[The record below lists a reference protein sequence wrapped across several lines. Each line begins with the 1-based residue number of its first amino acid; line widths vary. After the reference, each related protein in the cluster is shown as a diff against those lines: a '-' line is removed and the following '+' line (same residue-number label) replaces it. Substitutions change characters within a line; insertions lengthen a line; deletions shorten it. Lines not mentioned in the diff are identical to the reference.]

1 MPPEVMYCLVS
12 AISMNS
18 RSTEEVTCSSTVGSR
33 LISAERAS
41 ISASSRL
48 LKTLADTSAPMA
60 ARKMAALRAPLKTS
74 LGISGAM
81 RRSGQDRRILLL
93 HQPRAQQLRGRIG
106 LGARHREGLLADVLA
121 LASELEHVLGH
132 EGLRRVRR
140 RGHGPRQR

>member
-74 LGISGAM
+74 PGISGAM
-81 RRSGQDRRILLL
+81 RRQHRRILLL

-121 LASELEHVLGH
+121 LASELEHVL
-132 EGLRRVRR
+132 
-140 RGHGPRQR
+140 